1 MQANDDPIAAEK
13 EKIAIKVVRRFKNFV
28 GREKKDKGALSPLVL
43 SRGREGVGKTGTEGL
58 PVRAAEPVRLG
69 RIGVEGFQDFRRS
82 LGIHM
87 NTIALQKFK
96 LIMENILPQV
106 CYSREYF
113 AKIGF
118 NITLV
123 ENL

>member
-69 RIGVEGFQDFRRS
+69 RIGAEGFPTSAGTGVDISIIASRNK
-82 LGIHM
+82 LG
-87 NTIALQKFK
+87 LGSSF
-96 LIMENILPQV
+96 
-106 CYSREYF
+106 
-113 AKIGF
+113 
-118 NITLV
+118 
-123 ENL
+123 